1 MRQDFRAAVNK
12 GTRSDSGRIVPDNFE
27 LLTEIWGG
35 LPATT
40 SLSFGI
46 DGDTVGTEISS
57 EIDYGRR
64 EGMYYQAIYSF
75 QPFHPQ
81 PTGTFLFLL

>member
-46 DGDTVGTEISS
+46 DGDTVTISFRPKTG
-57 EIDYGRR
+57 ELNLRGRDNNNW
-64 EGMYYQAIYSF
+64 GN
-75 QPFHPQ
+75 
-81 PTGTFLFLL
+81 